1 MFGLF
6 NHFHNT
12 VIKMTIIRHDVIP
25 VCQIEESSGKS
36 SISDDAH
43 LAPMM
48 SFFAR
53 SIPAMTLT
61 LSTLV
66 SCCQKKKSGLFQ
78 IMKGSVNSKHFSL
91 LTSVFLW
98 HELWSRKEV
107 SKIWFQRAA
116 LPKYTTYYGKGTYAM
131 RVYLIAS
138 KNSFIPLVK
147 FLQCVIQHMQKQC

>member
-12 VIKMTIIRHDVIP
+12 VIKMTIITHDVIP

-36 SISDDAH
+36 SISSDAH

-66 SCCQKKKSGLFQ
+66 SCCQKKKRIISN
-78 IMKGSVNSKHFSL
+78 I
-91 LTSVFLW
+91 
-98 HELWSRKEV
+98 E
-107 SKIWFQRAA
+107 
-116 LPKYTTYYGKGTYAM
+116 
-131 RVYLIAS
+131 
-138 KNSFIPLVK
+138 
-147 FLQCVIQHMQKQC
+147 KQCKLQTFQFINLCFLMARILIKEGRK